1 VDVFEALYTTRAMR
15 RVKPDPIPAE
25 VQESIMD
32 AAIRAPS
39 GGDSQRWRFLLVDDP
54 LIRADLGV
62 LYQASFEKLMQTV
75 YTAAIAR
82 MRQDPGHPASV
93 RLAKMLKSGRYLADH
108 FDQVPLVLFAFVQND
123 PTGQSLY
130 PAVWSAMLAA
140 RAHGVGSAF
149 TSVLTMFAAA
159 DTAELLGAPTGD
171 GWTNP
176 CAVTFG
182 YPLGRWGR
190 AERKPL
196 TEVAYRNGWGLS
208 AGFSSEPHWP

>member
-1 VDVFEALYTTRAMR
+1 MR
-15 RVKPDPIPAE
+15 RVKPDPIPHE
-25 VQESIMD
+25 VQERIMD

-54 LIRADLGV
+54 QVRAGLGV
-62 LYQASFEKLMQTV
+62 LYRASFEKLMQSW
-75 YTAAIAR
+75 YAKPIER
-82 MRQDPGHPASV
+82 MRQDPEHPASV
-93 RLAKMLKSGRYLADH
+93 RLAKMLKSGRYLAEH

-149 TSVLTMFAAA
+149 TSVLAMFAPTE
-159 DTAELLGAPTGD
+159 TAELLGAPTGD

-190 AERKPL
+190 AERRPL
-196 TEVAYRNGWGLS
+196 AEVSYRNGWGVP
-208 AGFSSEPHWP
+208 AGFGSEPLWPGPGADT